1 MMKQKYFID
10 SNKAATAIVIITLMA
25 IYDQWSN
32 TTAWVYLA
40 MHGTYGILWI
50 IKSIVFPDK
59 KWERTTSLWFGIL
72 IWGGLSLYWIAPWM
86 IVSHGVEAPNWY
98 LSGCIFIYI
107 VGVFLH
113 FSSDMQKFISLKLRP
128 NNLITDGLW
137 GSVRNPNYLGE
148 LLIYGGFGLLTIH
161 LVPLGI
167 LLMWILV
174 IWIPYMRRKD
184 ESLSRYPGFEVYKS
198 KTKLFL
204 PYIF

>member
-1 MMKQKYFID
+1 MKQKYFID
-10 SNKAATAIVIITLMA
+10 SNKAATAFVIITLMA

-40 MHGTYGILWI
+40 MHGTYGILWL
-50 IKSIVFPDK
+50 IKSRVFPDK

-72 IWGGLSLYWIAPWM
+72 IWGGLSLYWVAPWI
-86 IVSHGVEAPNWY
+86 IVSRGVEAPNW
-98 LSGCIFIYI
+98 LLTACICIYA

-137 GSVRNPNYLGE
+137 GLVRNPNYLGE
-148 LLIYGGFGLLTIH
+148 LLIYGGFGLLAMH
-161 LVPLGI
+161 LLPMGI
-167 LLMWILV
+167 LLLWIIV

-184 ESLSRYPGFEVYKS
+184 VSLSRYPGFEEYKS